1 MRSKTVLLG
10 CLAQNAK
17 NTTAKRGR
25 AGCGLNLVKA
35 ARNDAAALRA
45 ADAKLGQR
53 SFKFPRGFEIFPFA
67 ASSGLTIG
75 SLKR

>member
-25 AGCGLNLVKA
+25 AGCGLDPGPGIGQAEEMLGIVNLNRIDI
-35 ARNDAAALRA
+35 RNP
-45 ADAKLGQR
+45 ADGVPERKL
-53 SFKFPRGFEIFPFA
+53 EE
-67 ASSGLTIG
+67 
-75 SLKR
+75 